1 MSLAPATFSFPAGN
15 RESKADEEIDLI
27 KSFPDD
33 TTCAQTL
40 GPLLRADDA
49 ILRRKPEDPSGTQPS
64 GWVSAC

>member
-15 RESKADEEIDLI
+15 RESKAADGIDLI

-40 GPLLRADDA
+40 GPLLTGR
-49 ILRRKPEDPSGTQPS
+49 
-64 GWVSAC
+64 